1 MHTYIALL
9 RGINV
14 NGQKMMS
21 MEKLRTLLEDL
32 GFTGVTTYIQS
43 GNVVF
48 QSGKAPHFTLEKKI
62 KAAISDM
69 FGFSVSV
76 MVKTANEWSGVV
88 KKNPFLGRVD
98 IDESK
103 LHVTFLSDTPN
114 QATVDEILAGEYG
127 SDECI
132 FSGKTVYLFCPN
144 GYGKTK
150 LNNSFFEKKT
160 SLIATTRN
168 WKTALKLLELSI

>member
-43 GNVVF
+43 GNAIF
-48 QSGKAPHFTLEKKI
+48 QAGKVPHFTLEKKI
-62 KAAISDM
+62 QASILDV
-69 FGFSVSV
+69 FGFSVPV
-76 MVKTANEWSGVV
+76 MVKTKEEWKEIVG
-88 KKNPFLGRVD
+88 KNPFLGRGN

-103 LHVTFLSDTPN
+103 LHVTFLSDVLN
-114 QATVDEILAGEYG
+114 QSVIDEILAGEYG
-127 SDECI
+127 NDKCI

-150 LNNSFFEKKT
+150 LSNTFFEKKT

-168 WKTALKLLELSI
+168 WKTILKLLELAG

>member
-43 GNVVF
+43 GNAVF
-48 QSGKAPHFTLEKKI
+48 QAGKSPHFVLEKKI
-62 KAAISDM
+62 QASILDV
-69 FGFSVSV
+69 FGFSVPV
-76 MVKTANEWSGVV
+76 MVKTTNEWSEVV
-88 KKNPFLGRVD
+88 KKNPFSKREH

-103 LHVTFLSDTPN
+103 LHTTFLSDMPN
-114 QATVDEILAGEYG
+114 QSVVDEILAGEYG
-127 SDECI
+127 EDECI

-150 LNNSFFEKKT
+150 LANTFFEKKT

-168 WKTALKLLELSI
+168 WKTILKLLELAG